1 MRGIMLRNTATAL
14 GLLAALVLGC
24 AQAQEQTSAITEQD
38 PDLPPAGYGTL
49 RQEQVSVGLQ
59 SNAVQIQV
67 VPLDE
72 RIIRLL
78 AHDTY
83 NSLHRLRESKSAE
96 IEQAA
101 TRYGM
106 REPQLFLV
114 TFFGLEQEARFEP
127 EDLMVMSQNRL
138 FRPLHIIPI
147 SPTWSGRQLNQRE
160 TATAVYLYDD
170 GVRIMDPI
178 IVEYNITRSARWE
191 QILRVIDREL
201 AAVLSRAA
209 AERRP

>member
-1 MRGIMLRNTATAL
+1 MLRNTATAL
-14 GLLAALVLGC
+14 ALLAALVLGC
-24 AQAQEQTSAITEQD
+24 ARAQEQTSAITEQD

-59 SNAVQIQV
+59 SDAVQIQV

-83 NSLHRLRESKSAE
+83 NSLHGLRESKSAE

>member
-1 MRGIMLRNTATAL
+1 MLRNTTAAL

-24 AQAQEQTSAITEQD
+24 AQAQEQTSPATEQES
-38 PDLPPAGYGTL
+38 DLPPAGYGTL
-49 RQEQVSVGLQ
+49 RQEQVSIGLQ
-59 SNAVQIQV
+59 SDALQIQV

-72 RIIRLL
+72 GIIRLL

-83 NSLHRLRESKSAE
+83 NSLHRLRESKAAE

-106 REPQLFLV
+106 REPQIFLV
-114 TFFGLEQEARFEP
+114 TFFGLQQEARFEP
-127 EDLMVMSQNRL
+127 EDLRVMSQNRL
-138 FRPLHIIPI
+138 FRPIHIVPI
-147 SPTWSGRQLNQRE
+147 SPTWSSRQLRQRE
-160 TATAVYLYDD
+160 TATAIYVYDD

-178 IVEYNITRSARWE
+178 IVEYNITRSSRWE
-191 QILRVIDREL
+191 QILRIVDRER
-201 AAVLSRAA
+201 AAVRSRAA